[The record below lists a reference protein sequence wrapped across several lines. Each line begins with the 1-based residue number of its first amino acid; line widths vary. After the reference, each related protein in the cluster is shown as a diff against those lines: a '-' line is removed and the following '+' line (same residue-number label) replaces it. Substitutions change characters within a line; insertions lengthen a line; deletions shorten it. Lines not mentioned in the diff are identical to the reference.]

1 MKTQIIKLEPHDDTI
16 STRDKM
22 GWGQTGRVVLV
33 WPDRGRILNR
43 RLDLVLLQRHAYS
56 QGAQMALVTTDP
68 EVKENARDLKIPVF
82 QDLRQAQNMRW
93 RVTRRR
99 RLRPQRLAPRPDL
112 STLRAE
118 AHPPNPAWLDKPLTQ
133 LGFFSLGVL
142 SFLAIVAML
151 LPGAKITLTPKTQ
164 LQEISLT
171 VSASPANQAINLTGQ
186 IPAQN
191 TTIIVEGRDH
201 ITSTGSIMVPEKFA
215 SGYVRLT
222 NLTESE
228 VPIPAGTILAT
239 LNRYRQE
246 VIRFETAS
254 EGRIPAG
261 IGKSISLPVQALLPG
276 SIGNLPADRLV
287 AVEGSLGLQMRVTNQ
302 LPTSGGSD
310 RLAPSPTRENYQQ
323 LYDNLL
329 KTLQQSALKELQ
341 TNLTPGDVP
350 ITSTLV
356 LSNTLKKVYDPP
368 QAKDVKPVPAT
379 MLKLTLRLEFRVMI
393 VAGQDLQNLAIRILD
408 ANLPTGFQALPESL
422 LVENLTPPKP
432 GNQGTINWQIY
443 AQRLLKATLDET
455 KAVGIAVG
463 LPFKQAGQALYSTL
477 PLGSPPSIILTPT
490 WWTRMPL
497 LPFRI
502 SIEIK

>member
-1 MKTQIIKLEPHDDTI
+1 MKTQIIQLESHDDTI

-33 WPDRGRILNR
+33 WPDRGRLLTR

-68 EVKENARDLKIPVF
+68 DVKDNARDLRIPVF
-82 QDLRQAQNMRW
+82 QDLRQVQNMRW

-99 RLRPQRLAPRPDL
+99 RLHPQRLAPRPDL
-112 STLRAE
+112 ATLRAE
-118 AHPPNPAWLDKPLTQ
+118 AHPPNPAWLEKPLTR

-164 LQEISLT
+164 LQEIALT
-171 VSASPANQAINLTGQ
+171 VSANPANQVINLTGQ

-191 TTIIVEGRDH
+191 TTIIVEGRDS
-201 ITSTGSIMVPEKFA
+201 ITSTGSIMVPEEFA
-215 SGYVRLT
+215 TGYVRLS
-222 NLTESE
+222 NLTESDI
-228 VPIPAGTILAT
+228 PIPAGTILAT
-239 LNRYRQE
+239 LNRYGQE
-246 VIRFETAS
+246 AIRFETTS
-254 EGRIPAG
+254 EGYIPAG
-261 IGKSISLPVQALLPG
+261 VGKNISLPVKALLPG
-276 SIGNLPADRLV
+276 SIGNLPVDSLV
-287 AVEGSLGLQMRVTNQ
+287 AVEGSLGLKMSVTNQ
-302 LPTSGGSD
+302 LPTNGGSD
-310 RLAPSPTRENYQQ
+310 RLAPSPTRENYQR
-323 LYDNLL
+323 LYDNLI

-341 TNLTPGDVP
+341 TKLTPGDVP

-368 QAKDVKPVPAT
+368 QAKDGKYVPAT
-379 MLKLTLRLEFRVMI
+379 MLNLILRLEFRVMI
-393 VAGQDLQNLAIRILD
+393 VAGQDLQNLAIRNLD

-463 LPFKQAGQALYSTL
+463 LPSKQVGQVLYSTL
-477 PLGSPPSIILTPT
+477 PLDSPPVIMLTPT
-490 WWTRMPL
+490 WWPRMPL

>member
-1 MKTQIIKLEPHDDTI
+1 MKTQIIQLEPHDDTI

-22 GWGQTGRVVLV
+22 GWGQTGRVVLI
-33 WPDRGRILNR
+33 WPDRGRLLTR

-56 QGAQMALVTTDP
+56 LGAQMALVTTDP
-68 EVKENARDLKIPVF
+68 EVKDNAIELKIPVF

-112 STLRAE
+112 SALRAE
-118 AHPPNPAWLDKPLTQ
+118 AHLPNPAWRDKPLTR

-151 LPGAKITLTPKTQ
+151 LPGAKITLIPKTQ

-171 VSASPANQAINLTGQ
+171 VSASPANQVINLTGQ
-186 IPAQN
+186 IPAHYTN
-191 TTIIVEGRDH
+191 IIVEGRDN
-201 ITSTGSIMVPEKFA
+201 ITSTGSIMVPEDFS
-215 SGYVRLT
+215 SGYVRFT
-222 NLTESE
+222 NLTENE
-228 VPIPAGTILAT
+228 VPIPTRTILAT
-239 LNRYRQE
+239 LNRYGQE
-246 VIRFETAS
+246 VIRYQTTS

-261 IGKSISLPVQALLPG
+261 IGKSTSLPVQALLPG
-276 SIGNLPADRLV
+276 SIGNLPADSLV
-287 AVEGSLGLQMRVTNQ
+287 AIEGSLGLQMSATNQ

-323 LYDNLL
+323 LYNNLI
-329 KTLQQSALKELQ
+329 KTLQKPALKELQ
-341 TNLTPGDVP
+341 ASLTPGDIP

-368 QAKDVKPVPAT
+368 QDQDDKTVPAT
-379 MLKLTLRLEFRVMI
+379 LLNLTLRLEFRVMI
-393 VAGQDLQNLAIRILD
+393 VAGQDLQSLAIRILD
-408 ANLPTGFQALPESL
+408 ANLPAGFQALPESL

-432 GNQGTINWQIY
+432 GNQGTINWQIH
-443 AQRLLKATLDET
+443 AQRMLKATLDET

-463 LPFKQAGQALYSTL
+463 LPFKQVGQALYSAL
-477 PLGSPPSIILTPT
+477 PLGSPPAIILTPA
-490 WWTRMPL
+490 WWPRMPL